1 MSSRI
6 VKLVLFLF
14 LMFAALLFT
23 AAAAL
28 AQGSSLTPTQIH
40 TVERAVTAFL
50 SQEHAPSVSVAI
62 VKDGK
67 LAWTGVY
74 GFSDL
79 ENSVPAKTSTMYRLA
94 SISKPITATAV
105 MQLAEAGKLDLDAPV
120 QKYCPAY
127 PAKQWPITA
136 RELLGHLAGV
146 RHYKHPEEW
155 RSTQHYA
162 SLVES
167 LDFFK
172 ADPLDFEPG
181 TRFQY
186 STFGFSILGCEVE
199 GASGMQFMDYVQQKI
214 FTAAGM
220 EHIQTDDTFA
230 MIPNRARG
238 YRKTAK
244 GDVINTYLADT
255 SNKIPGGGMISTAT
269 DLANFAIA
277 NLQGTLTTPATR
289 EKMWTAQTTRDGKA
303 TGYGLGWGIGALK
316 GHKEISH
323 SGGQPGTST
332 ELALLPDLNLAAAV
346 MVNMEEAPAT
356 DLATEILTHL
366 VP

>member
-6 VKLVLFLF
+6 ANFF
-14 LMFAALLFT
+14 LLFFLT
-23 AAAAL
+23 SSLGL
-28 AQGSSLTPTQIH
+28 AQDSSLTPSQIN
-40 TVERAVTAFL
+40 TVEKSITDYM
-50 SQEHAPSVSVAI
+50 SQKHAPSVSVAI

-67 LAWTGVY
+67 LAWTGAY

-79 ENSVPAKTSTMYRLA
+79 ENFVPAKTSTVYRLA

-127 PAKQWPITA
+127 PQKQWPVTA
-136 RELLGHLAGV
+136 REVLGHLAGI
-146 RHYKHPEEW
+146 RHYKHPEENW
-155 RSTQHYA
+155 STTHYA
-162 SLVES
+162 SVTES

-181 TRFQY
+181 TKYQY

-199 GASGMQFMDYVQQKI
+199 GASGMKFMDYVQQKI
-214 FTAAGM
+214 FNPAGM
-220 EHIQTDDTFA
+220 EHIHTDDSFA
-230 MIPNRARG
+230 IIPNRARG
-238 YRKTAK
+238 YRMTEK

-277 NLQGTLTTPATR
+277 NLHGTLMSQATQQ
-289 EKMWTAQTTRDGKA
+289 KMWTAQTTRDGKA
-303 TGYGLGWGIGALK
+303 TGYGLGWGVGELK

-332 ELALLPDLNLAAAV
+332 KLTMLPDLNMAVVV
-346 MVNMEEAPAT
+346 MVNMEDSSAT
-356 DLATEILTHL
+356 DLAEKILADL